1 MCIRDSRRTGLFI
14 RLLCAKFDSATLR
27 VNTLTENDF
36 IHMGIG
42 KQKSDRNDE
51 EFRAAIRKKT
61 FGCEETTQSLFLTNC
76 TYIHFTE
83 PNLDASEAA
92 WHHRAI
98 SQNIAE
104 NKVQSANRCP
114 WQIQG
119 QVMGSWIR
127 NMSQHSAT
135 LRPDFSDVTYPTY
148 TPMAPDKVLD
158 KLGEENNLAS
168 AFPTL
173 SILMTE
179 EFKAYVDNPTNA
191 DAARKARDLF
201 KTKPLRNKEKELVF
215 NVPLKSPAANYY
227 GIPGD
232 ESNVPEYLEFPFLPS
247 WEALARDS
255 GKSFG
260 DDSTMTAFTANAA
273 VLAPILVYNLF
284 KGGDSKGNILSSEA
298 TIENDARK
306 KLTWYYLHFINN
318 QKTKTWRQVHGAYSA
333 HYNFKPA
340 ETICD
345 ESSSF
350 FGCIHFSILYFNAAL
365 VCNNEVD
372 ISDNHWHQRKK
383 RFLSVANSVEKTY
396 GTFGCTDAGRDT
408 KSVRCVIGEKQ
419 IR

>member
-1 MCIRDSRRTGLFI
+1 MNKMNFSDDFWNRELHETYWDLLVEVHKKGPLDGWNAGTREGLHRRTGLFI

-42 KQKSDRNDE
+42 KQKSDGSDE
-51 EFRAAIRKKT
+51 AFGAAIRKKT
-61 FGCEETTQSLFLTNC
+61 FGCEETAQSLFLSNC

-148 TPMAPDKVLD
+148 TPMAPEKVLD

-173 SILMTE
+173 SLLMTE

-191 DAARKARDLF
+191 DAAKKARDLLI
-201 KTKPLRNKEKELVF
+201 TKPL
-215 NVPLKSPAANYY
+215 
-227 GIPGD
+227 
-232 ESNVPEYLEFPFLPS
+232 
-247 WEALARDS
+247 
-255 GKSFG
+255 
-260 DDSTMTAFTANAA
+260 
-273 VLAPILVYNLF
+273 
-284 KGGDSKGNILSSEA
+284 
-298 TIENDARK
+298 
-306 KLTWYYLHFINN
+306 
-318 QKTKTWRQVHGAYSA
+318 
-333 HYNFKPA
+333 
-340 ETICD
+340 
-345 ESSSF
+345 
-350 FGCIHFSILYFNAAL
+350 
-365 VCNNEVD
+365 
-372 ISDNHWHQRKK
+372 
-383 RFLSVANSVEKTY
+383 
-396 GTFGCTDAGRDT
+396 
-408 KSVRCVIGEKQ
+408 
-419 IR
+419 